1 MLSYVQKIAS
11 IVTCILFGNTAVSVA
26 KTLTPES
33 NDRAVQ
39 QSVQKFGYM
48 QIPGIGL
55 VNISDPIYV
64 GSHFTWGEA
73 TKNGSRIPRDIIFR
87 GGLVTGKEIAE
98 NIVTFARDL
107 DKIRSQ
113 FGNNPITINS
123 WYRPPDINAQVD
135 GAAKDSIHQV
145 GLAADFVVANRSSNR
160 VYNFL
165 DLIHPGGLGR
175 YDGRTHVDRRDLLG
189 DSSARW

>member
-1 MLSYVQKIAS
+1 MLSDVQKILS
-11 IVTCILFGNTAVSVA
+11 IVTCLLFGNTAVSVA

-48 QIPGIGL
+48 QIPGVGT
-55 VNISDPIYV
+55 VNIGDPIYT

-73 TKNGSRIPRDIIFR
+73 TKHGSRIPRDIIFR
-87 GGLVTGKEIAE
+87 GELVTGKEIAE

-113 FGNNPITINS
+113 FGNNPITI
-123 WYRPPDINAQVD
+123 I
-135 GAAKDSIHQV
+135 
-145 GLAADFVVANRSSNR
+145 
-160 VYNFL
+160 
-165 DLIHPGGLGR
+165 
-175 YDGRTHVDRRDLLG
+175 
-189 DSSARW
+189 